1 MLQGKEDT
9 DGGDGGNKDNAPR
22 MRRTLRDASAGIK
35 VGS

>member
-22 MRRTLRDASAGIK
+22 MRRRTLRDASAGIK
-35 VGS
+35 